1 MTRPPLFASIVLIL
15 IVLVLPAPAPAY
27 GPAEKEPII
36 LGQSCALTGPSRYL
50 GIELRSGLLA
60 AFAEANQQGG
70 VNGREIVLLTID
82 DGYEPYLAVANTRHL
97 IEKTTFS

>member
-15 IVLVLPAPAPAY
+15 IVLVLPAPAY

-82 DGYEPYLAVANTRHL
+82 DGYEPYLAIANTRHL